1 MRTEDEIRI
10 EMQKVSRK
18 YHEAE
23 RVMVQNRNRLYDLF
37 RELDEV
43 RKANAVGGSNK

>member
-10 EMQKVSRK
+10 EIKEASRK
-18 YHEAE
+18 YHAAE

-43 RKANAVGGSNK
+43 RKAKAAGGNK